1 VSGVKEAERRAHGV
15 KGSRRKAQGEKD
27 YNTYLL
33 LLWER
38 LSSRD
43 QIGSNHK

>member
-1 VSGVKEAERRAHGV
+1 MALRAQGA
-15 KGSRRKAQGEKD
+15 GRKAQGEKD